1 MTLEEAT
8 KKLDE
13 LFAIHGVNYVVDAN
27 NHPEI
32 LRAIN
37 DDVIAQLEAER
48 EEIVAKQGKRKL
60 EDLSV
65 DEICGI
71 AVQAGQ
77 DASRRAAARN
87 KGGEHDD
94 E

>member
-8 KKLDE
+8 KKLDD
-13 LFAIHGVNYVVDAN
+13 LFAENGKDYVVHAG
-27 NHPEI
+27 NHADI

-37 DDVIAQLEAER
+37 DDIVKQMNAER

-77 DASRRAAARN
+77 DAGRRAAAPN
-87 KGGEHDD
+87 KGEVHD